1 MLALA
6 VANAVG
12 VMLFGTLYAVA
23 AVRVLPP
30 FAFLGCLVVL
40 FTLMTT
46 VWIRTEAR
54 HRGLA
59 AARRAGRI
67 VIGLGLVVM
76 VTPVAVLAPLFWLAE
91 QLPVEA
97 GLHAARGGVM
107 ALVLIALILVVLMN
121 VTGSLVAA
129 GRAVLARRES
139 PRGP

>member
-1 MLALA
+1 
-6 VANAVG
+6 
-12 VMLFGTLYAVA
+12 MLFGTLYAVA

-40 FTLMTT
+40 FTLMTA

-76 VTPVAVLAPLFWLAE
+76 VTRRGLAPLFWLAE
-91 QLPVEA
+91 QLPAEV

-107 ALVLIALILVVLMN
+107 ALVLIALILV
-121 VTGSLVAA
+121 S
-129 GRAVLARRES
+129 S
-139 PRGP
+139 